1 MTKALGRSYISLSL
15 LKHGLCPNLAITPM
29 KSVTRVK
36 LAAGVV
42 TLSCVVALSW
52 GLRTRAAQ
60 SPAAVPAGYE
70 LPYGANPFAPSNAK
84 TTTGGFISQSEFI
97 PAERCAS
104 CHRGVH
110 DEWNESAH
118 RNSFREPF
126 YQTNVK
132 HLIRERRLAVTRH
145 CESCHNP
152 AALFSGAL
160 SDNAKMARPFDEEGV
175 TCSACHSIESVAT
188 RGIGSYTIAP
198 PAMLVREDGTR
209 LRDASDAEV
218 RGDLASHRRAVMR
231 PLLKTPEFC
240 AACHKAAVV
249 PEMNGRKWLRSFSV
263 YDEWRQSAM
272 SNETV
277 QPLNK
282 RERQSCQSCHM
293 PPSGTGS
300 ASHRWPGANTAV
312 PAFYKWPNQTAATTE
327 LLQSQALSVDIF
339 ALRGGAEPSGEA
351 AAPLLPAKSG
361 AANFAGAAAGG
372 KVTVDVVVSNRN
384 VGHSFPP
391 EQRDIYEAWLEFE
404 ARDAAGRVVFHS
416 GAVEPDGTL
425 EPSAHAYRTIPIDSA
440 GNPITRHDIWNTR
453 VGAFDR
459 NIPAGRS
466 DLGCFSFQIPAG
478 ARFPL
483 RLTARLNYRRF
494 NSNYLKWVER
504 ETKGVTSPVTLMAE
518 ASAALGV
525 GARAAVTVTSQG
537 AEPDLRKRWRSY
549 GVALFDMQRYEE
561 AAAAFERALGYAER
575 GTADEAASC
584 VDVAMALLRL
594 ERVSDSAATLGRA
607 EQYLA
612 LALASSPGFPR
623 ARYFRGLLSVKRF
636 GYTQALEDLEGL
648 AREFPRDRQT
658 WHQVAALY
666 LLQRRDRDAL
676 AAYEHVLEIDP
687 DDNEANFKLAGLYW
701 RFQLTDRAK
710 LAQDAYQARHPDT
723 AGETLRRTYLRARP
737 ELYLTWP
744 WREFGDNPIGSNP

>member
-1 MTKALGRSYISLSL
+1 
-15 LKHGLCPNLAITPM
+15 M
-29 KSVTRVK
+29 KSIRRVK
-36 LAAGVV
+36 LAVV
-42 TLSCVVALSW
+42 LTALSCVSVLSW
-52 GLRTRAAQ
+52 CWSGRAA
-60 SPAAVPAGYE
+60 SPTAPPGYE
-70 LPYGANPFAPSNAK
+70 LPYGANPFAPSNAR
-84 TTTGGFISQSEFI
+84 TTTGDFISQSEFI

-110 DEWNESAH
+110 AEWQESAH

-132 HLIRERRLAVTRH
+132 HLIRDRRIAVTRH

-152 AALFSGAL
+152 AALFSGVL
-160 SDNAKMARPFDEEGV
+160 SDNAKMERPFDEEGV
-175 TCSACHSIESVAT
+175 TCSVCHSIESVTT
-188 RGIGSYTIAP
+188 RGIGSYTLAP

-218 RGDLASHRRAVMR
+218 RADLASHKRAVMR

-263 YDEWRQSAM
+263 YDEWQQSAM

-293 PPSGTGS
+293 PPSETGYP
-300 ASHRWPGANTAV
+300 SHRWPGANTAI
-312 PAFYKWPNQTAATTE
+312 PAFYKWPKQTEATTA
-327 LLQSQALSVDIF
+327 LLQSQALAVDIF
-339 ALRGGAEPSGEA
+339 AARAGEQQA
-351 AAPLLPAKSG
+351 ADTIAPLMPTKSG
-361 AANFAGAAAGG
+361 ATNFANATAGAQ
-372 KVTVDVVVSNRN
+372 VTVDVVVSNRN

-404 ARDAAGRVVFHS
+404 ARDASGRVVYHS
-416 GAVEPDGTL
+416 GAVNPDGSL
-425 EPSAHAYRTIPIDSA
+425 EASAHAYRTIPIDSQ
-440 GNPITRHDIWNTR
+440 GSPITRHDIWNTR

-459 NIPAGRS
+459 NIPPGRA
-466 DLGCFSFQIPAG
+466 DIGCFSFPIPAD

-494 NSNYLKWVER
+494 NKQYLEWAAR
-504 ETKGVTSPVTLMAE
+504 DTKGLTSPVTLMAE
-518 ASAALGV
+518 ASAMLGA
-525 GARAAVTVTSQG
+525 GQPAPPRASA
-537 AEPDLRKRWRSY
+537 ADPDLRKRWRSY

-561 AAAAFERALGYAER
+561 AAAAFERGLSYAEK

-584 VDVAMALLRL
+584 VDVAMALMRL
-594 ERVSDSAATLGRA
+594 ERAGDSAATLARA
-607 EQYLA
+607 EAFLTRA
-612 LALASSPGFPR
+612 LDAAPGLPR
-623 ARYFRGLLSVKRF
+623 ARYFRGLLSVKQFR
-636 GYTQALEDLEGL
+636 YTQAEADIESL
-648 AREFPRDRQT
+648 AREFPRDRQV
-658 WHQVAALY
+658 WYQAAALY
-666 LLQRRDRDAL
+666 LLQRRDREAM

-687 DDNEANFKLAGLYW
+687 DENEANFKLAGLYW
-701 RFQLTDRAK
+701 RFQMTDLAARA
-710 LAQDAYQARHPDT
+710 QNAYQPRHLDT
-723 AGETLRRTYLRARP
+723 VGETLRRNYLRTRP

-744 WREFGDNPIGSNP
+744 WQEFGDNPIGSTP